1 MKLDIIFENNLL
13 LVVDK
18 PSGVVVN
25 NSITA
30 SGDTLQNQISKYL
43 KLAEGDLGVGGR
55 VGIVHRLDKEGS
67 GLMVASRTQQFE
79 AAQKTID
86 EQKGLIDLGITGME
100 SRDVEIVELKEA
112 ESAAWFKGGAYGAV
126 LGIVLTIWAIIML

>member
-1 MKLDIIFENNLL
+1 MVIFLILGADRPGFSAENKPDLVGFSDVKVAGMIVEIERGREYARQIAVMGEGTDELL
-13 LVVDK
+13 K
-18 PSGVVVN
+18 E
-25 NSITA
+25 ITLLN
-30 SGDTLQNQISKYL
+30 D
-43 KLAEGDLGVGGR
+43 
-55 VGIVHRLDKEGS
+55 
-67 GLMVASRTQQFE
+67 MVASRTQQFE